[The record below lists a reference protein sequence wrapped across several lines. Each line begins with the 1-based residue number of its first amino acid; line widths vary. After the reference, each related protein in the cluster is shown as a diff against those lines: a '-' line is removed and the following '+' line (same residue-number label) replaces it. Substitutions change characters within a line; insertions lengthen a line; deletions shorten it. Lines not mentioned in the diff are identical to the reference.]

1 MAYSWRIPSWH
12 IPRLRQACNAQC
24 TPNYM
29 RTVPPRSRSRHG
41 IVKTLQ
47 RSIKLTQRK
56 TIIVRRQ
63 SNNWRMLHIKFCMC
77 FWRWVMGAQ
86 VKSFTFIAKIFISSD
101 LHKRCLAVS
110 SWISCPRHLTWKL
123 LPRNPLLN
131 SQMTAL
137 TACNHSLLTQAR
149 NLHCNLHGSR
159 CCEAR
164 CHMVLQ
170 KALLVQKDSWQ
181 MLIGG
186 QVIQLDDMH

>member
-1 MAYSWRIPSWH
+1 M
-12 IPRLRQACNAQC
+12 
-24 TPNYM
+24 
-29 RTVPPRSRSRHG
+29 
-41 IVKTLQ
+41 
-47 RSIKLTQRK
+47 
-56 TIIVRRQ
+56 IVRRQ
-63 SNNWRMLHIKFCMC
+63 SNNWIMLHIKFCMC

-86 VKSFTFIAKIFISSD
+86 VKSFTFIAKIFVSSD

-186 QVIQLDDMH
+186 QVIKCQICSSLYTCNQVEIQRSSLKQISIQGHLKALEGS